1 VSEPSAWGIVVPGH
15 SRRGV
20 LSERCIRL
28 LELAAE
34 LGQVR
39 APRAV
44 VLTGWSPN
52 GGPSE
57 GEQMLD
63 AWPGRRDVE
72 LVVERTAR
80 TTAENAARSLPLLLQ
95 RGVREVTVVCAPL
108 HVVRVRYFFGGL
120 YRRFG
125 VQADVRSAVCRP
137 TPLALAWELGAL
149 GVMWPQRRAALAELE
164 AAGG

>member
-1 VSEPSAWGIVVPGH
+1 MSSPASWGIVVPGH
-15 SRRGV
+15 SRRGA
-20 LSERCIRL
+20 LSDRCIRL
-28 LELAAE
+28 LELAAD
-34 LGQVR
+34 LGQVK

-57 GEQMLD
+57 AEQMLD

-72 LVVERTAR
+72 LIVEPTAR
-80 TTAENAARSLPLLLQ
+80 TTAENAARSLPLLLE

-108 HVVRVRYFFGGL
+108 HVVRVKYFFDGL
-120 YRRFG
+120 YRPFG
-125 VQADVRSAVCRP
+125 VEADVRGADCWP